1 MNNYI
6 DFRSDPSNDHITD
19 GMWCG
24 TNNIRPED
32 LKGWKLENPKSMV
45 SILEK
50 RRGLYA
56 DELIKVD
63 QALFEKAKEG
73 DSKAISLAWA
83 RFEGWSPKI
92 EEDQAK
98 ATGGKAKTLA
108 DLIGEMS

>member
-1 MNNYI
+1 MDNYI
-6 DFRSDPSNDHITD
+6 AFRSDPSNDHITD

-24 TNNIRPED
+24 QQSKSIIE
-32 LKGWKLENPKSMV
+32 LKEWKLANAAKMV

-63 QALFEKAKEG
+63 QALFEKAKQG

-92 EEDQAK
+92 EEEASKQ
-98 ATGGKAKTLA
+98 GLGKNKTLA
-108 DLIGEMS
+108 DLISEAG